1 LRKFQNEPISVYL
14 LIAADAQLSLQDTDN
29 MRAFAI
35 IEELSGSAGT
45 SLGDIAV
52 AAEDDH
58 YWIDAN
64 AVVELSGRKDD
75 QIWIEKF
82 WNMLKKVETY
92 GYSDLASK
100 RVKAHVETV

>member
-1 LRKFQNEPISVYL
+1 MYL
-14 LIAADAQLSLQDTDN
+14 LIAVDGQLSLQDIDN

-35 IEELSGSAGT
+35 IDEQSGSAST
-45 SLGDIAV
+45 SLGDIAT

-58 YWIDAN
+58 YWIDAQ
-64 AVVELSGRKDD
+64 AVIELSGRKDNK
-75 QIWIEKF
+75 IWVEGF
-82 WNMLKKVETY
+82 WDMLKKVEAY